1 LKGAGTQN
9 FASLRNIAFISKI
22 LYRRFMRQHPP
33 GLRERKK
40 LATRAALGQAAWRLT
55 IERGYAHT
63 RIEDI
68 AAAAGVSARTFSN
81 YFASKEEAL
90 LSVGADRG
98 ARMVAALRACPN
110 DANLWEA
117 LAHALSEQFAGD
129 GEVAHADA
137 RRIAF
142 PPELAAA
149 QRRLHASI
157 GAALTTAIAERTGT
171 DAERDL
177 YPRLVAS
184 VVVSATQTAFD
195 HWRTSGP
202 GAAFP
207 EVLREVLGQVAAGLP
222 APSAPAAAAPLSPA

>member
-1 LKGAGTQN
+1 MPEEL
-9 FASLRNIAFISKI
+9 
-22 LYRRFMRQHPP
+22 P

-40 LATRAALGQAAWRLT
+40 LATRAALARAAWRLT

-68 AAAAGVSARTFSN
+68 AAAAGVSARTFGN
-81 YFASKEEAL
+81 YFATKEEAL

-98 ARMVAALRACPN
+98 ARMVAALRAWP
-110 DANLWEA
+110 DGANLWEA
-117 LAHALSEQFAGD
+117 LADALSGQFAGD
-129 GEVAHADA
+129 GEVAQADA
-137 RRIAF
+137 RLITF

-149 QRRLHASI
+149 QRKLHASI
-157 GAALTTAIAERTGT
+157 EAALTAAIAYRTGT

-195 HWRTSGP
+195 HWRASGP
-202 GAAFP
+202 GAPFP
-207 EVLREVLGQVAAGLP
+207 QMLREVLRQVAAGLP
-222 APSAPAAAAPLSPA
+222 VPPAPPAEAGPHPLP

>member
-1 LKGAGTQN
+1 MPEEL
-9 FASLRNIAFISKI
+9 
-22 LYRRFMRQHPP
+22 P

-40 LATRAALGQAAWRLT
+40 LATRAALARAAWRLT
-55 IERGYAHT
+55 IERGYAHA

-68 AAAAGVSARTFSN
+68 AAAAGVSARTFGN
-81 YFASKEEAL
+81 YFATKEEAL

-98 ARMVAALRACPN
+98 ARMVAALCAWP
-110 DANLWEA
+110 DGADLWEA
-117 LAHALSEQFAGD
+117 LAHAVAEQFAGD
-129 GEVAHADA
+129 GELAQADA
-137 RRIAF
+137 RLITF

-157 GAALTTAIAERTGT
+157 EAALTAAIADRTGT

-195 HWRTSGP
+195 HWRAGEP
-202 GAAFP
+202 GAPFP
-207 EVLREVLGQVAAGLP
+207 EVLREVLRQVAAGLP
-222 APSAPAAAAPLSPA
+222 VPPAPAAAGSDPPA

>member
-1 LKGAGTQN
+1 MPEEPA
-9 FASLRNIAFISKI
+9 
-22 LYRRFMRQHPP
+22 

-55 IERGYAHT
+55 IERGYAHA

-68 AAAAGVSARTFSN
+68 AAAAGVSPRTFSN
-81 YFASKEEAL
+81 YFSSKEEAL

-98 ARMVAALRACPN
+98 ARMVAALRAWP
-110 DANLWEA
+110 DDGDLWET
-117 LAHALSEQFAGD
+117 LAHAAAEQFTGD
-129 GEVAHADA
+129 GEVAQANA
-137 RRIAF
+137 RLITF

-157 GAALTTAIAERTGT
+157 EAALTAAIADRTGT

-177 YPRLVAS
+177 YPRLVAG

-195 HWRTSGP
+195 HWRTSEP
-202 GAAFP
+202 GAPFP
-207 EVLREVLGQVAAGLP
+207 EVLLKVLRQVAAGLP
-222 APSAPAAAAPLSPA
+222 APSAPGPHPPA